1 MTGLRSRH
9 TTNEPAT
16 NEPATNEPE
25 HRSAGGGKQKA
36 FSPFGLFRPGSANI
50 CLCHLLVLTVLLSPI
65 ALGIAVIYAEPE
77 GRWLQ
82 AHYHYLRTTIALLVI
97 GLSTGGLMILLG
109 ASSSSAL
116 MLAGLG
122 VCTVTV
128 MLSSARSLL
137 GLFSALRGSP
147 LRNHRSYFI

>member
-9 TTNEPAT
+9 TASEQ
-16 NEPATNEPE
+16 E
-25 HRSAGGGKQKA
+25 HRATGDGKQKA

-50 CLCHLLVLTVLLSPI
+50 CLCHLLVLTILLSPI
-65 ALGIAVIYAEPE
+65 ALAFAILYAEPG

-97 GLSTGGLMILLG
+97 GLGTGGLMILLG
-109 ASSSSAL
+109 ASISSAL

-122 VCTVTV
+122 LCATTVL
-128 MLSSARSLL
+128 LSYARSLL
-137 GLFSALRGSP
+137 GFCSALRGSP